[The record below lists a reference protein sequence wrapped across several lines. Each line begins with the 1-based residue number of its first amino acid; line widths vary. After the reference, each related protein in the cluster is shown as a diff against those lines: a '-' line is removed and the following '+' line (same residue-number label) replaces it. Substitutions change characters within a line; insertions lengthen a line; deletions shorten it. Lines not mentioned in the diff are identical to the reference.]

1 MDRVCLSVVCMINDF
16 VSSKKVRKMDDAKLS
31 KNEPNEAVVTDVF
44 APADLET
51 ISEDKEN
58 LAKRL
63 DQILEVL
70 NARIDTVKEQR
81 KICNEMAVLAA

>member
-1 MDRVCLSVVCMINDF
+1 M
-16 VSSKKVRKMDDAKLS
+16 DAKLS
-31 KNEPNEAVVTDVF
+31 KNQQNEAEVTDVF
-44 APADLET
+44 ASADFET

-81 KICNEMAVLAA
+81 KICNEMAVLAAQLAQNDGDKTSNEPGEDGGTE